1 MKINTH
7 ADIPTHP
14 TFARAYA
21 IFGAQ
26 GEMARVCKVTP
37 VAVCRWRW
45 RGIPTNQL
53 AKLAKAA
60 RVSITRFD
68 PSLSPYLA
76 RKAMRE
82 VQPDSWKQS

>member
-1 MKINTH
+1 MIENTH
-7 ADIPTHP
+7 AHIPTHP

-21 IFGAQ
+21 IFGSQ

-45 RGIPTNQL
+45 RGIKPNQL

-60 RVSITRFD
+60 DVPITRFD
-68 PSLSPYLA
+68 PSLSDYLA
-76 RKAMRE
+76 RKYMRE
-82 VQPDSWKQS
+82 VKPGSWKQT